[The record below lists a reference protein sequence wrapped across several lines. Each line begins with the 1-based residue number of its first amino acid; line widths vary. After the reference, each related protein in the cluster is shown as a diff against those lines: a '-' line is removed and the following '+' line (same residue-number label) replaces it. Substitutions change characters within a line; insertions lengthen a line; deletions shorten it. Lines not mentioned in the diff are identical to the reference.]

1 MPFKLNGNTGKIGL
15 TLGFILSLLIFA
27 MAQSQANGNR
37 DKAIEILEKNDVL
50 MDKNIDKTEE
60 AVVQIQLDV
69 NSIQDD
75 VGNTADD
82 VKEMKAD
89 LKEFIRVQQTLNNK
103 FIEHILTDNN

>member
-69 NSIQDD
+69 NSIE
-75 VGNTADD
+75 GNMKNAADD
-82 VKEMKAD
+82 MSEIKD
-89 LKEFIRVQQTLNNK
+89 DIKEFIRIQQALNNR
-103 FIEHILTDNN
+103 FMEHILTDNN